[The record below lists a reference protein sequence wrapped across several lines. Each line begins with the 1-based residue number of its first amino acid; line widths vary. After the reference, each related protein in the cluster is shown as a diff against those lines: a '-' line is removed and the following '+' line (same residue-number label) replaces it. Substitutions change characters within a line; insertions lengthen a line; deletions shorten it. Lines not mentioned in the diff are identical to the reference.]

1 MEKPST
7 STDFTHQIETAD
19 TEARPRSSEGDRPRT
34 TTSRTMSQASTEP
47 HFRASGPD
55 LTDKEPD
62 NTLPT
67 FSGLEMEAILGPYA
81 CIPTPPEGS
90 GGGIGLD
97 FNPHLPPWPVT
108 ANKREESPIEAAEL
122 PLLPDTPL
130 ASPQL
135 NIAYRR
141 SPSPLVMAV
150 DAAADGLEE
159 LSRLPDP
166 TLGLSQFELGSRPSF
181 DTSVRDLIQSRPD
194 SPIGGQEAVPIA
206 IKPKRSFNVRTL
218 VIAQARP
225 LTRTDVSCHDSEPCG
240 EDDMNKPRK
249 ARSAVSESQDS
260 TDTRIENRP
269 PRSAMVHQ
277 TSDTSPPM
285 ITAPESPRSHSRTDG
300 SDLDGPTIHYQAGG
314 SDTDG
319 VGLVVTDFR
328 DFALTSDGSRSK
340 KTSKVPDADPGP
352 VQKGVPDPD
361 FCEDC
366 VSPRSNAPKQA
377 PTEVP
382 SGLDGQAFSGLR
394 GPAIDSVG
402 KTIPPPAV
410 PKDAGKKNV
419 TGKKDASGKGD
430 AGLPVDVT
438 GASPAP
444 GTPKPKKR
452 QRLLIKG
459 HVAIRKCRGVVFRTP
474 VLAMVVGRQLAPT
487 CSLGLKMISKG
498 VPFELPKIVPA
509 AVPAPIPV

>member
-1 MEKPST
+1 
-7 STDFTHQIETAD
+7 
-19 TEARPRSSEGDRPRT
+19 
-34 TTSRTMSQASTEP
+34 MSQASTEP
-47 HFRASGPD
+47 HFRASSPD

-67 FSGLEMEAILGPYA
+67 FSGLELEAILGPYA
-81 CIPTPPEGS
+81 CILTPPEGS
-90 GGGIGLD
+90 GEDIGLN

-108 ANKREESPIEAAEL
+108 ADKREESSVEVAEL

-135 NIAYRR
+135 NIAQRR
-141 SPSPLVMAV
+141 SPSPLVMAA

-159 LSRLPDP
+159 LSRLPDS
-166 TLGLSQFELGSRPSF
+166 TLELSQFELGSRPSF

-194 SPIGGQEAVPIA
+194 SPIGGQEAVPMS
-206 IKPKRSFNVRTL
+206 IKPNRSFNVGTL
-218 VIAQARP
+218 VIAQGRLLP
-225 LTRTDVSCHDSEPCG
+225 RIEVSCHDSEPSG
-240 EDDMNKPRK
+240 RDDMNKRRN
-249 ARSAVSESQDS
+249 ARSTVSESQDS
-260 TDTRIENRP
+260 TGTRIENRP

-300 SDLDGPTIHYQAGG
+300 SNVDGPTIHYQAGG
-314 SDTDG
+314 SDMDG
-319 VGLVVTDFR
+319 ARLVITDFR

-340 KTSKVPDADPGP
+340 KSSKVPDADPAP
-352 VQKGVPDPD
+352 AQKGVPDPD

-366 VSPRSNAPKQA
+366 VSPKSNPPKQA

-394 GPAIDSVG
+394 GPAIDSAG

-410 PKDAGKKNV
+410 PKEAGKENA
-419 TGKKDASGKGD
+419 TGKKDASGKTD

-438 GASPAP
+438 GALPAP

-459 HVAIRKCRGVVFRTP
+459 QVAIRKCRGVVFRTP
-474 VLAMVVGRQLAPT
+474 VLAVVVGRQLAPT
-487 CSLGLKMISKG
+487 CSQGLKMISKG
-498 VPFELPKIVPA
+498 VPFEPLMIVPA
-509 AVPAPIPV
+509 SCVPPILA